1 MPIYKS
7 NANLRIANRL
17 RRYDANL
24 RILCQSTNT
33 YWRNW
38 HTIRIALASCGRKP
52 AGFTLLETI
61 VALAIIAAAM
71 SGPITLATRGILSAK
86 FAKSR
91 LVSANLSQEGLELV
105 RKVRDDNILAKR
117 AWDFGIDVG
126 DRQADV
132 VTSGLSA
139 SSGAPLKRDTTS
151 GLYNYT
157 SGNTTLYV
165 RRINI
170 TKSVANQMVVLS
182 QVTWTEGGL
191 PKTMTLQE
199 ILYNWK

>member
-1 MPIYKS
+1 MKTQNSKLKIQNLLRNTNQCEYTNSYIRKKFVIS
-7 NANLRIANRL
+7 NG
-17 RRYDANL
+17 
-24 RILCQSTNT
+24 
-33 YWRNW
+33 
-38 HTIRIALASCGRKP
+38 GRKSR
-52 AGFTLLETI
+52 GFTLLETI

-71 SGPITLATRGILSAK
+71 SGPITLATRGILNAK

-91 LVSANLSQEGLELV
+91 LVAANLSQEGLELV
-105 RKVRDDNILAKR
+105 RKVRDDNILANR

-139 SSGAPLKRDTTS
+139 SSGAPLKRDTAS

-157 SGNTTLYV
+157 SGNTTLFV

-170 TKSVANQMVVLS
+170 TKPVANQMVVLS
-182 QVTWTEGGL
+182 QVIWTEGGL
-191 PKTMTLQE
+191 SRAMTLQE
-199 ILYNWK
+199 ILYNWR